1 MKNTN
6 NTCSQF
12 SDKLNTAA
20 TQTSAFRKVI
30 LSTFCLAV
38 LLMGTSSCSRNIG
51 AGCGT
56 WPTIKINKDQYRS
69 DSWPIKGKS
78 DKQFASYKKYN

>member
-1 MKNTN
+1 MN
-6 NTCSQF
+6 NTTNTCRQF

-20 TQTSAFRKVI
+20 ANTSAFRKVI

-38 LLMGTSSCSRNIG
+38 LLMSTTSCSRNIG

-56 WPTIKINKDQYRS
+56 WPTIKINKDQYRG
-69 DSWPIKGKS
+69 DYRTMKGKN
-78 DKQFASYKKYN
+78 DKPFANYKRYN